1 MKKVL
6 TLAVA
11 LLVFGAS
18 ASMAQGLNLYWNNCA
33 LSGVGLTNLNANCAS
48 NTGAA
53 YTMHASVYP
62 PAMPMFAATS
72 AVIDVA
78 VGGATLPEWWQ
89 TLTGQCRAGV
99 IGISFDSSN
108 NVTDCGQLWQTQNP
122 LAVSTIQQGV
132 NGPNRLRIL
141 GTAAVPAGS
150 ELSVAPGD
158 ELWVCRV
165 TIGRAGT
172 LGACNNGCSLP
183 STIVLNEMYMQ
194 QPGGLPAYRITNPAD
209 NYCIGMNGGNAQCPG
224 ATPTQNT
231 TWGAVK
237 GLYR

>member
-6 TLAVA
+6 TLAAA

-18 ASMAQGLNLYWNNCA
+18 ASMAQGLNLHWNNCFA
-33 LSGVGLTNLNANCAS
+33 GGGITNVVPNCAS
-48 NTGAA
+48 NTGLA

-72 AVIDVA
+72 TIVDIAVSSA
-78 VGGATLPEWWQ
+78 SLPAWWQ
-89 TLTGQCRAGV
+89 TLAGQCRANA
-99 IGISFDSSN
+99 IGISYDPNN
-108 NVTDCGQLWQTQNP
+108 NVTACADLWQGAANLQ
-122 LAVSTIQQGV
+122 VSTIQQGV
-132 NGPNRLRIL
+132 NGPNRVRVL

-150 ELSVAPGD
+150 ELNVLAGD

-165 TIGRAGT
+165 TIARGGT
-172 LGACNNGCSLP
+172 VGACNTGCSLP
-183 STIVLNEMYMQ
+183 ATIVLNEMYMQ
-194 QPGGLPAYRITNPAD
+194 QPGGLPAYRVTNPAD
-209 NYCIGMNGGNAQCPG
+209 NYCVGLNGGNAQCPG

-237 GLYR
+237 SLYR